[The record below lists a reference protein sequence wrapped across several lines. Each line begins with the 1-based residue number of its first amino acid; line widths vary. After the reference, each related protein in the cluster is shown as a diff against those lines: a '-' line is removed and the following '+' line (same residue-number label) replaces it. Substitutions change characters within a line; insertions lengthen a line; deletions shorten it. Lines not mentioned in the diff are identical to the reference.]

1 MGWLETYSSTHS
13 CCLQRVRDVDY
24 LLLAK
29 LVAINTL
36 GNPPWL
42 GEIIFCQSQV
52 VLSEGHN
59 FCCNKQE
66 AMGLNECEIG
76 EQGGLDPREYFSTH
90 MRVRVSPEG

>member
-1 MGWLETYSSTHS
+1 
-13 CCLQRVRDVDY
+13 VDY

-29 LVAINTL
+29 LVAISTL

-42 GEIIFCQSQV
+42 GEQDASCILICQSQV

-66 AMGLNECEIG
+66 AIIG
-76 EQGGLDPREYFSTH
+76 SE
-90 MRVRVSPEG
+90 